1 MINNVNGRVNKQ
13 KNHWIVNG
21 QVNKQENDWVKVP
34 GKFTHSKGQVSMIN
48 NVNGQVNK
56 QEIDWDGNVENLGK
70 NKANLEL
77 HTNWNG
83 TKNNL
88 NLHNAQLA
96 TLSQNPKFKAF
107 VGRMT
112 KLRGAPGFP
121 QQPMMATTKNFRRR
135 SFPNFRKRQTF
146 RRRRTQRKW

>member
-1 MINNVNGRVNKQ
+1 MNNFRGYS
-13 KNHWIVNG
+13 
-21 QVNKQENDWVKVP
+21 
-34 GKFTHSKGQVSMIN
+34 HSKGQVSMIN
-48 NVNGQVNK
+48 NVNGKVNK
-56 QEIDWDGNVENLGK
+56 QEIDWDGNIENLGQ
-70 NKANLEL
+70 NKANVAF

-112 KLRGAPGFP
+112 KLRGPGFAR
-121 QQPMMATTKNFRRR
+121 ATTKNFRRR

>member
-1 MINNVNGRVNKQ
+1 MNNFRKYTQSKGQVSMINNVNGRVNKQ
-13 KNHWIVNG
+13 KNHWI
-21 QVNKQENDWVKVP
+21 
-34 GKFTHSKGQVSMIN
+34 
-48 NVNGQVNK
+48 VNGQVNK

>member
-1 MINNVNGRVNKQ
+1 MNNFRGYS
-13 KNHWIVNG
+13 
-21 QVNKQENDWVKVP
+21 
-34 GKFTHSKGQVSMIN
+34 HSKGQVSMIN
-48 NVNGQVNK
+48 NVNGKVNK
-56 QEIDWDGNVENLGK
+56 QEIDWDGNIENLGQ
-70 NKANLEL
+70 NKANVAF

-112 KLRGAPGFP
+112 KLRGPGFAR
-121 QQPMMATTKNFRRR
+121 QTMATTKNFRRR